1 MSSKLRRYNLENC
14 AYFVTTKTIRN
25 KSYFTDHHLA
35 ELFVENLY
43 YCREKYR
50 FLLLS
55 FVLMPEH
62 FHALIAPEKG
72 YTISGVMQKIKSL
85 FVKRLRQEMNWSGT
99 FWQKSFYDFV
109 IYREEKLLEKINYIL
124 QNPVRKGI
132 VENPEDYRFSS
143 ANNKFENDIDEF
155 LR

>member
-1 MSSKLRRYNLENC
+1 MSSKLHRYDLENC

-25 KSYFTDHHLA
+25 KPYFRDHHLA

-43 YCREKYR
+43 SCREKYK
-50 FLLLS
+50 FLLLA

-62 FHALIAPEKG
+62 FHALIAPQTG

-85 FVKRLRQEMNWSGT
+85 FVKRLREEMNWSGT

-109 IYREEKLLEKINYIL
+109 IYREEKLLEKINYTL

-132 VENPEDYRFSS
+132 VENPEDYRFST
-143 ANNKFENDIDEF
+143 ANNKFESDIDKF

>member
-1 MSSKLRRYNLENC
+1 MSSKLHRYDLENC
-14 AYFVTTKTIRN
+14 SYFVTTKTIRN
-25 KSYFTDHHLA
+25 KPYFRDHHLA

-43 YCREKYR
+43 SCREKYK
-50 FLLLS
+50 FLLLA

-62 FHALIAPEKG
+62 FHALIAPQTG

-85 FVKRLRQEMNWSGT
+85 FVKRLREEMNWSGT

-109 IYREEKLLEKINYIL
+109 IYREEKLLEKIDYTL

-132 VENPEDYRFSS
+132 VENPEDYIFDG
-143 ANNKFENDIDEF
+143 K
-155 LR
+155 